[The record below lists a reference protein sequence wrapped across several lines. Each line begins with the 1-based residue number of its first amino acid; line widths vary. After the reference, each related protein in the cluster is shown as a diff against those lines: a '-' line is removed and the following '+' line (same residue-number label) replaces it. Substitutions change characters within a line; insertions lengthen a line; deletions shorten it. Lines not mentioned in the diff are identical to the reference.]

1 MTKTINN
8 NVALDLRAKLN
19 DLEKQ
24 LATTQNIDKGY
35 IEIFNEMVLKNPPDE
50 FDIDRWNRWY
60 DNYIKDSKSN
70 PIDKKAIRIFLSLM
84 IKNWDDKWFTS
95 SIGSFDFDAIEIELQ
110 PWFSPE
116 FLVLRKYFPNIQNV
130 D

>member
-1 MTKTINN
+1 MNKTINN

-110 PWFSPE
+110 PWVRPE